1 LVFSAPSH
9 HPLSLTCSAAYNVLV
24 KDDSWPEANF
34 TTAHGTPLASFDKV
48 LPGTNVTHNYVIRA
62 SKPGK
67 YPTEPAYIYY
77 SLTPAGQQNQNAV
90 SSHMGLIRVWRANE
104 VERKSAPH
112 FREWGVFTLIAL
124 LSVAFPLLAY
134 LQITLNYEK
143 GVPKALLAKSKRA

>member
-1 LVFSAPSH
+1 M
-9 HPLSLTCSAAYNVLV
+9 LV

-34 TTAHGTPLASFDKV
+34 TVSHGTPLASFDKI

-67 YPTEPAYIYY
+67 YPTEAAYIYY
-77 SLTPAGQQNQNAV
+77 SLTAAGQQNQQAV
-90 SSHMGLIRVWRANE
+90 SSHMGMIRVWRANE

-112 FREWGVFTLIAL
+112 FREWGVFSLLAL
-124 LSVAFPLLAY
+124 GSILFPLVAY

-143 GVPKALLAKSKRA
+143 GVPKALLTKSKRA